1 MHTAAKV
8 ILILG
13 TAFTILGI
21 GGFVLGIGGAEDI
34 AESLDSYV
42 IEDKTSGTIE
52 IDDSDDLGEIGL
64 TFWVKGV
71 YEDLNENG
79 EWDVCENT
87 NVEVTEKPR
96 INRDWDNATVANG
109 GFYYEI
115 DYEGNNQTSNC
126 NAIMNNTDNSSS
138 GGGLVKIGRACYA
151 CYSGNFSFESNQS
164 VWVTYD
170 DKILEDV
177 GEDIGIAIVG
187 FIGGF
192 GGVCCGILFL
202 IIGGIMALT
211 MNDNKQ
217 QVMYA
222 PPANNMMI
230 ANQGMVQPSTYT
242 NPDHMAAP
250 MTTHMSAP
258 SFDEPNKGGL

>member
-13 TAFTILGI
+13 TIFAILGV
-21 GGFVLGIGGAEDI
+21 GGFALGIGGAEDI
-34 AESLDSYV
+34 AESLDTFE
-42 IEDKTSGTIE
+42 IEGQTSGTIE
-52 IDDSDDLGEIGL
+52 IDDSDGQGEIGL

-71 YEDLNENG
+71 YEDLDNDG
-79 EWDVCENT
+79 VWDVCGNT

-96 INRDWDNATVANG
+96 INREWNNATDVSG
-109 GFYYEI
+109 GFYYEVNY
-115 DYEGNNQTSNC
+115 DANQTSNC
-126 NAIMNNTDNSSS
+126 EKLDNNTDNTRA
-138 GGGLVKIGRACYA
+138 GQGLVKIGRACYA

-170 DKILEDV
+170 DKILEEV
-177 GEDIGIAIVG
+177 GEDIGIAVLG

-192 GGVCCGILFL
+192 GGICCGILFL

-211 MNDNKQ
+211 MKDNKQ

-222 PPANNMMI
+222 PPANNMMMN
-230 ANQGMVQPSTYT
+230 NQGTVQPSTYT

-258 SFDEPNKGGL
+258 SFDEQNKGGL

>member
-13 TAFTILGI
+13 TVFTILGI

-34 AESLDSYV
+34 AESLDTFV
-42 IEDKTSGTIE
+42 IEDQTSGTIE
-52 IDDSDDLGEIGL
+52 IDDSDGQGEIGL

-71 YEDLNENG
+71 YEDLNENY

-87 NVEVTEKPR
+87 NVEVTENPR
-96 INRDWDNATVANG
+96 VNRDWTDATVDNG
-109 GFYYEI
+109 GFYYEVNY
-115 DYEGNNQTSNC
+115 DANQTSNC
-126 NAIMNNTDNSSS
+126 ETLNNNTDNTRAEQ
-138 GGGLVKIGRACYA
+138 GLVKIGRACYA

-177 GEDIGIAIVG
+177 GEDIGIAILG

-217 QVMYA
+217 EVMYA

-230 ANQGMVQPSTYT
+230 TNPGTAQPSTYT

-258 SFDEPNKGGL
+258 SFDEPNNGGL